1 MLQTMEVR
9 KGNQRHHT
17 ILIVDSDPYNREKL
31 AAILRK
37 KIGCSVLGAE
47 TIDGALKI
55 LANEKISLLIAECLS
70 HENGVEFLKKCQEEF
85 PQVVNIVGIPEN
97 GHYTLNEVAQYG
109 AYMLYTRT
117 PYNFSEM
124 GDIALKGLAHYD
136 KLQGRNGKETT
147 FHEKNGF
154 YNMVGKS
161 FKMRTLFDRIAK
173 VAAADTCTVLLQ
185 GESGTGK
192 ELVARAIHLLSSRR
206 KKNLVPVNSAAI
218 PDDLLESELFGHEKG
233 AFTGAVK
240 AKMGRVQYAE
250 GGTLF
255 LDEIGDMKPAMQA
268 KLLRLLQEKEYEP
281 VGGLKPI
288 KADVRIIAATHRDLE
303 ERIRE
308 GKFREDLYYRLNVI
322 PFYIPP
328 LRERVEDIPLLM
340 DNFVK
345 KLSRDNIDRILGFEP
360 DVYEVL
366 MGYDWPGNVRE
377 LENLVQRLSVLCGG
391 QMIRVDDLPEQYC
404 RHFKKTKPA
413 AKQDPIVY
421 PREIN
426 WNDGNVDFKTLTN
439 DFENKLIV
447 KALFMAKGN
456 KKEAARLLNLKRTTL
471 IEKIK
476 KKKIDFPPDLQVRL
490 T

>member
-1 MLQTMEVR
+1 MSQAMEV
-9 KGNQRHHT
+9 KKENQRHHC

-37 KIGCSVLGAE
+37 KIGCSVFGVE

-55 LANEKISLLIAECLS
+55 LASEKISLLIAECLS
-70 HENGVEFLKKCQEEF
+70 HDNGVKFLEKCQKEF
-85 PQVVNIVGIPEN
+85 PQVVSIVGIPEN
-97 GHYTLNEVAQYG
+97 GHYTFNEVAQYG

-124 GDIALKGLAHYD
+124 GDIALEGLAHYD
-136 KLQGRNGKETT
+136 TLQGRNGKKSTYY
-147 FHEKNGF
+147 KKDCF

-161 FKMRTLFDRIAK
+161 FKMQVLFDRIAK
-173 VAAADTCTVLLQ
+173 VAATDNCTVLLQ
-185 GESGTGK
+185 GDSGTGK
-192 ELVARAIHLLSSRR
+192 ELVARAIHVLSRRR

-218 PDDLLESELFGHEKG
+218 PDDLLESELFGYEKG

-240 AKMGRVQYAE
+240 AKMGRVQYAA

-281 VGGLKPI
+281 VGGLKPV

-303 ERIRE
+303 KRIRE

-322 PFYIPP
+322 PLYIPL
-328 LRERVEDIPLLM
+328 LRDRVEDIPLLM
-340 DNFVK
+340 DNFVRK
-345 KLSRDNIDRILGFEP
+345 IDRNKSDSIQGFQS

-377 LENLVQRLSVLCGG
+377 LENLIQRLSVLHGG
-391 QMIRVDDLPEQYC
+391 QIIGINDLPERYC
-404 RHFKKTKPA
+404 RHVKKKTPCR
-413 AKQDPIVY
+413 PPPGIVNQ
-421 PREIN
+421 EID
-426 WNDGNVDFKTLTN
+426 WNEGRIDFNTLTN
-439 DFENKLIV
+439 DFENKLII

-476 KKKIDFPPDLQVRL
+476 KKKINFSCDLQVRG